1 MEKSKFILTTI
12 IAVLGSVALILFIR
26 LFSLDDTTNS
36 TLTTESMITETV
48 LQTTVTPPVTVTIS
62 LVDLIDHPSTV
73 ETTSAAET
81 KTETKKETQSKE
93 SVKETPTFEED
104 NSDQVDN
111 EQLPTETETETMIE
125 TSTVIDETI
134 PSESTETESESETE
148 RAMNYL
154 GRYYITG
161 YGTGSCCNGSGNAN
175 KTASGEPLTPW
186 WSVAMKGIPFG
197 TRIYIDGL
205 GEFEVHDRGVGS
217 GKVDVCVNTC
227 EHVAGKSDSESYQI
241 TGKYDVY
248 IIE

>member
-1 MEKSKFILTTI
+1 MERSKHILTTI
-12 IAVLGSVALILFIR
+12 VAILGFVVFILFIR
-26 LFSLDDTTNS
+26 LFFPTNTSNS
-36 TLTTESMITETV
+36 TLTTESTITETV
-48 LQTTVTPPVTVTIS
+48 SETTSPSPITVTIP
-62 LVDLIDHPSTV
+62 LEDIIDNPSTV

-81 KTETKKETQSKE
+81 ETEKETKKETRP
-93 SVKETPTFEED
+93 KETAKETESSSVE
-104 NSDQVDN
+104 SQDQVDN
-111 EQLPTETETETMIE
+111 EQLPTESETEPIVDE
-125 TSTVIDETI
+125 STS
-134 PSESTETESESETE
+134 SESTETDSESETE
-148 RAMNYL
+148 TERNMTYL
-154 GRYYITG
+154 GKYYITG

-217 GKVDVCVNTC
+217 GKVDVCVNVC
-227 EHVAGKSDSESYQI
+227 EHIASSKGKSESYAI